1 MKRIKNIVFDFGGVL
16 LDWNPRYLYRTFF
29 GNDKEMDYFLTHICT
44 EQWNA
49 QQDKGRSFAEG
60 IEILQSQHPEYREAI
75 GLFIDK
81 WEDMLKC
88 DFPESVEM
96 LRNVKREGFRVFG
109 LTNWSAETIPLVY
122 QRFDFLKLFDGIVV
136 SGEEKLL
143 KPDKR
148 IYEVLL
154 DRYMLNA
161 EESIFIDDN
170 PDNIKMAKELGFK
183 AIPFDNIANVRKQLS
198 ALLIC

>member
-81 WEDMLKC
+81 WGDMLKC

-109 LTNWSAETIPLVY
+109 LTNTKLRQMAIRY
-122 QRFDFLKLFDGIVV
+122 QKSF
-136 SGEEKLL
+136 
-143 KPDKR
+143 
-148 IYEVLL
+148 
-154 DRYMLNA
+154 
-161 EESIFIDDN
+161 SI
-170 PDNIKMAKELGFK
+170 
-183 AIPFDNIANVRKQLS
+183 
-198 ALLIC
+198 